1 MFLLN
6 KSLIHI
12 DLSHNSF
19 CYEAGLI
26 MQEGLRL
33 NHTLLGLHMNGNH
46 FNIDANGFIQPS
58 HSEAS
63 TAHVFT
69 RITPDLTS

>member
-46 FNIDANGFIQPS
+46 FNIDANGFI
-58 HSEAS
+58 
-63 TAHVFT
+63 
-69 RITPDLTS
+69 